1 MAFTDSVHGLRPRIL
16 KKSTLNHLVKSSI
29 NFVKSNA
36 PLSEFQDDHSQL
48 GENYHLKFSLVNYLS
63 AGHDLY

>member
-29 NFVKSNA
+29 NFVKSKA
-36 PLSEFQDDHSQL
+36 PLGDFLADNIRSPEYYQI
-48 GENYHLKFSLVNYLS
+48 
-63 AGHDLY
+63 